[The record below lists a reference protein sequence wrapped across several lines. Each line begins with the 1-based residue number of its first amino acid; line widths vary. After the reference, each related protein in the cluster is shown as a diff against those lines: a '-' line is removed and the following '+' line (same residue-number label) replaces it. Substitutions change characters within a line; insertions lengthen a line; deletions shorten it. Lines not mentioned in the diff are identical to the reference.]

1 MAVQI
6 QLRRGTDTQWS
17 TSNPVLAIGEI
28 GINTSFSPM
37 KFKIGN
43 GTSTWSALPY
53 VVQDITTFA
62 GLTDVQL
69 TSLAVNDMLTWSGSK
84 WINERRA
91 DVLDGGNFS

>member
-6 QLRRGTDTQWS
+6 QLRRGSDTQWS
-17 TSNPVLAIGEI
+17 SSNPVLAVGEI

-43 GTSTWSALPY
+43 GTSTWGQLPY
-53 VVQDITTFA
+53 VVNDTTLFSS
-62 GLTDVQL
+62 LPDVQI
-69 TSLAVNDMLTWSGSK
+69 TNVSVNDLLTWSGTK
-84 WINERRA
+84 WINEKRA